1 MSLPGVNLLGPVHS
15 KDGNL
20 RSGRD
25 GCVSPRVIAAA
36 RPAVEPRSET
46 FSPEMTACFVSNE
59 QLNTLLQGKLQPA
72 VLADEGE
79 DTVPH

>member
-1 MSLPGVNLLGPVHS
+1 MSLPGVKLLGPLHS

-25 GCVSPRVIAAA
+25 GCVSSRVIAAA
-36 RPAVEPRSET
+36 GPAVEPGSET

-59 QLNTLLQGKLQPA
+59 
-72 VLADEGE
+72 
-79 DTVPH
+79 

>member
-1 MSLPGVNLLGPVHS
+1 MSLRLPGVNLLRPFHS

-36 RPAVEPRSET
+36 GPAVEPGSET

-59 QLNTLLQGKLQPA
+59 
-72 VLADEGE
+72 
-79 DTVPH
+79 